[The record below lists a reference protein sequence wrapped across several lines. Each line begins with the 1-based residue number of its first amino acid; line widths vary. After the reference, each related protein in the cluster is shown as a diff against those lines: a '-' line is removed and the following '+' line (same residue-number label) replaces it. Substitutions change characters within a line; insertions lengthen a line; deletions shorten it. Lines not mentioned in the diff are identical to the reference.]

1 MIEKKDI
8 VAYLDKVS
16 VSPGD
21 FLDIMASTT
30 SSAYHSSLVRL
41 VSGDSRPHGT
51 GFREKII
58 EKRVGTHVGR
68 EQSIEPGSYAVLPDI
83 PALESFSFSCWIYP
97 TVDQKIA
104 QTIVRAPG
112 FSLTIEGGELVT
124 VSDTQRVSLE
134 KSLRLRRWHR
144 VVLTE
149 NSISFEVKGEGTA
162 EADHGGAK
170 RFMQSLQSKA
180 GNWILADKSYNGRI
194 ESPCVEG
201 IGFWDFSREMSSSR
215 IIDIS
220 GNGRDG
226 TLFQTPTRAVKG
238 SSWDATVQDWKQDP
252 TQYNAIHFHDDD
264 LTDAGWS
271 ADFRWTV
278 PQLPSG
284 LYALKLETADS
295 EDYLPFVVR
304 GNGDANIVFLAS
316 TATYL
321 AYANQIPSRV
331 REENA
336 EYLQAHPEVGLSLY
350 SYHRD
355 GSGAHYSSRNRPV
368 LNLKPKTIPWSFNAD
383 TNLTA
388 WLEQT
393 GLPFDVITD
402 EDLHLRGAKALD
414 GYSVVVTGSHP
425 EYFSTS
431 MLNAL
436 ETYLDE
442 SGRLM
447 YMGGNGFYW
456 RIAFD
461 PENPSIIEVR
471 RAEDGTRAW
480 IAEPGEYYH
489 SFTGEYGGM
498 WRRLGRTPNR
508 LVGVGF
514 SAQGFDGGTYYRLQE
529 GASDPRGA
537 FVMEGVESPDVIG
550 NYGTQ
555 AGGAAGEEI
564 DRYDVTLGSPEHAIV
579 IASSERHKPGMLRV
593 IEETHMMAIPVED
606 PKTRADMVFFETTSG
621 GAVFSTGSISYA
633 GSLSVND
640 YNNDIE
646 TMTRN
651 VLDRFADGTPFEFP
665 E

>member
-1 MIEKKDI
+1 M
-8 VAYLDKVS
+8 
-16 VSPGD
+16 
-21 FLDIMASTT
+21 
-30 SSAYHSSLVRL
+30 
-41 VSGDSRPHGT
+41 
-51 GFREKII
+51 
-58 EKRVGTHVGR
+58 
-68 EQSIEPGSYAVLPDI
+68 
-83 PALESFSFSCWIYP
+83 
-97 TVDQKIA
+97 
-104 QTIVRAPG
+104 
-112 FSLTIEGGELVT
+112 
-124 VSDTQRVSLE
+124 
-134 KSLRLRRWHR
+134 
-144 VVLTE
+144 
-149 NSISFEVKGEGTA
+149 
-162 EADHGGAK
+162 
-170 RFMQSLQSKA
+170 
-180 GNWILADKSYNGRI
+180 
-194 ESPCVEG
+194 
-201 IGFWDFSREMSSSR
+201 
-215 IIDIS
+215 
-220 GNGRDG
+220 
-226 TLFQTPTRAVKG
+226 
-238 SSWDATVQDWKQDP
+238 
-252 TQYNAIHFHDDD
+252 
-264 LTDAGWS
+264 
-271 ADFRWTV
+271 
-278 PQLPSG
+278 
-284 LYALKLETADS
+284 
-295 EDYLPFVVR
+295 
-304 GNGDANIVFLAS
+304 
-316 TATYL
+316 
-321 AYANQIPSRV
+321 
-331 REENA
+331 
-336 EYLQAHPEVGLSLY
+336 SLY

-529 GASDPRGA
+529 GASDPRVA